1 MKLTIN
7 ENSFGV
13 ISEFK
18 SFELNLVQRNNFIVP
33 SDRFKLSDDKIP
45 VDGKFSNSNPEPVSL
60 SRHFL
65 DFNLMKFPINPVLT
79 SETLTITEV
88 NNEKVFVPRQRHHYS
103 NKFVYSNLQRLC
115 YEVLDPV
122 VDFIGERPNIEHGLI
137 FTTNTSDIDQD
148 TFFADQTKGNAVVFN
163 FSFDSSGEKII
174 SCMKLISEFS
184 LFDRMIYDNTL
195 VDYDVPTL
203 KVSVNEN
210 KRKIISRVVR

>member
-1 MKLTIN
+1 MKLTVN
-7 ENSFGV
+7 ENSFGT
-13 ISEFK
+13 ISEFD
-18 SFELNLVQRNNFIVP
+18 SFDINFVQRNEFIIP
-33 SDRFKLSDDKIP
+33 SDKFLLDDDEIP
-45 VDGKFSNSNPEPVSL
+45 VDGEFSNSSPVPVSL

-79 SETLTITEV
+79 SETLSTTKV
-88 NNEKVFVPRQRHHYS
+88 NNEQVLVPRQRHHYS
-103 NKFVYSNLQRLC
+103 NKFVYHNLQRLC

-148 TFFADQTKGNAVVFN
+148 TFFGDQTKGNAVVFN
-163 FSFDSSGEKII
+163 FQFDSSGQKIK
-174 SCMKLISEFS
+174 SCLKFIAEFS

-195 VDYDVPTL
+195 VNYDVPTL

-210 KRKIISRVVR
+210 KRKMISRIVR